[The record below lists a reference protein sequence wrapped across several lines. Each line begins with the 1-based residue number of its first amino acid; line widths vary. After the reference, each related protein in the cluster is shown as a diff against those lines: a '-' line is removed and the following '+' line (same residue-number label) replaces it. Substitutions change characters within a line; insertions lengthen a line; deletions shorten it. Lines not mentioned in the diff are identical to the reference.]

1 MANLYT
7 VKVRYS
13 LVEQYQVL
21 ASSEDEA
28 NAKVAAD
35 IGEHKLTPVGCAYGD
50 MKAEIISTKCDYKEA
65 QND

>member
-13 LVEQYQVL
+13 LVESYAVL

-28 NAKVAAD
+28 NAKIAVD
-35 IGEHKLTPVGCAYGD
+35 IEKHKLTPVGCAYGD
-50 MKAEIISTKCDYKEA
+50 MKAEVVSTECDYKEGS
-65 QND
+65 

>member
-13 LVEQYQVL
+13 LVEPYAVL
-21 ASSEDEA
+21 ASSEEEA

-35 IGEHKLTPVGCAYGD
+35 IEKNKLTPVGCSYGD
-50 MKAEIISTKCDYKEA
+50 MKAEVISTECDYKEGS
-65 QND
+65 